1 MAARRTLIAVLL
13 LVASAHGAAQLPAA
27 TAYEFPKRIST
38 ESRTTLEQL
47 ADSAHQ
53 AGLPSDPLV
62 AKAAEGV
69 LKGADDAR
77 IVQAVRTLVRELGAA
92 RAALPPDSR
101 PGTIVAGASALHVG
115 VPPAALRRLWIAGN
129 ARPSEGDLAVA
140 LVTLADLVTSRVA
153 PEAAATS
160 VQLLLS
166 RRATDAEMSAFR
178 AAVARAISAGSA
190 PDAAIADRTQSLV
203 QQIDARVRD
212 TGRSPAV
219 KRSVPPAGPGDQP
232 PAVPPVP

>member
-1 MAARRTLIAVLL
+1 MSAMRTLIGALV
-13 LVASAHGAAQLPAA
+13 LVAGAQAAGQLPAA
-27 TAYEFPKRIST
+27 TNHEFPKRIST
-38 ESRTTLEQL
+38 ESRMALEQL

-53 AGLPSDPLV
+53 AGLPIDPLV

-77 IVQAVRTLVRELGAA
+77 IVQAVRTLVRELAAA

-115 VPPAALRRLWIAGN
+115 VPPAALRRLWSVGIP
-129 ARPSEGDLAVA
+129 RPGEGDLAVA

-153 PEAAATS
+153 PEAAASS

-166 RRATDAEMSAFR
+166 RRATDVEMTGFR
-178 AAVARAISAGSA
+178 AAVARDISAGSA

-203 QQIDARVRD
+203 QQIDARVRE
-212 TGRSPAV
+212 TGRNPAV
-219 KRSVPPAGPGDQP
+219 KRSGPPAGPGDQP
-232 PAVPPVP
+232 PSVPPVL